1 MKKSM
6 VVCGVLCA
14 ILLGCEKEAE
24 KTTVEPTIQEEPIVQ
39 ETPKVEQPVVE
50 AEPITDEEVVI
61 EEPVVE
67 EEVVAE
73 ETNRGGL
80 GDTITVQTSD
90 GDYEIIF
97 TDAYYTDDR
106 NQFSD
111 TVVDKVLIVVYEY
124 KNLTYNDGWSDGLWI
139 TEGVHYTIYDGD
151 GYSLETY
158 PAETPY
164 FQDEVTEGR
173 SSRGSEAFAVVGDQ
187 THYEI
192 EVAGCIIEF
201 DLQ

>member
-6 VVCGVLCA
+6 VLCGILCA
-14 ILLGCEKEAE
+14 MLFGCENEVE
-24 KTTVEPTIQEEPIVQ
+24 KTTVEPTVQEEKTVQ

-50 AEPITDEEVVI
+50 KEPVVEEEVVI

-67 EEVVAE
+67 EVVE

-80 GDTITVQTSD
+80 GDTITIQTSD
-90 GDYEIIF
+90 GDYEITF

-106 NQFSD
+106 NQYSD
-111 TVVDKVLIVVYEY
+111 TVADKVLIVVYEY
-124 KNLTYNDGWSDGLWI
+124 KNLSYNDGWSDGLWI
-139 TEGVHYTIYDGD
+139 SAYTDYTVYDGD

-164 FQDEVTEGR
+164 SQESVTEGR

-192 EVAGCIIEF
+192 EIAGCVIEF
-201 DLQ
+201 DLE

>member
-6 VVCGVLCA
+6 VLCGILCA
-14 ILLGCEKEAE
+14 ILLGCENEVQ
-24 KTTVEPTIQEEPIVQ
+24 KTTVEPTVKEETTMQ
-39 ETPKVEQPVVE
+39 ETPKVEQPVIE
-50 AEPITDEEVVI
+50 

-67 EEVVAE
+67 EELAE
-73 ETNRGGL
+73 EEVVVEENNRGGL

-90 GDYEIIF
+90 GDYEITF
-97 TDAYYTDDR
+97 TEAYYTDDR
-106 NQFSD
+106 NQYSD
-111 TVVDKVLIVVYEY
+111 TVADKVLIVVYEY

-139 TEGVHYTIYDGD
+139 CEGVHYTIYDGD

-158 PAETPY
+158 PADTPY

-201 DLQ
+201 DLE

>member
-50 AEPITDEEVVI
+50 AEPITEEEVVI

-111 TVVDKVLIVVYEY
+111 TVVDKVLIVV
-124 KNLTYNDGWSDGLWI
+124 
-139 TEGVHYTIYDGD
+139 
-151 GYSLETY
+151 
-158 PAETPY
+158 
-164 FQDEVTEGR
+164 
-173 SSRGSEAFAVVGDQ
+173 
-187 THYEI
+187 
-192 EVAGCIIEF
+192 
-201 DLQ
+201 